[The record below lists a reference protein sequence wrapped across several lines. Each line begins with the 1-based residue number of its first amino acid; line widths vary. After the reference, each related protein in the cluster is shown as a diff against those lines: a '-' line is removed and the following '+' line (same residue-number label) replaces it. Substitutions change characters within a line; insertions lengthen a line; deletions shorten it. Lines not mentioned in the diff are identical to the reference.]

1 MTLKKTKKLFV
12 LSDGSSYS
20 EFIVSLRNNSDYI
33 LLNQDIN
40 NHSFWVDNNKSFN
53 NVEEFNT
60 FNSYDKNINIK

>member
-53 NVEEFNT
+53 NFEEFNT
-60 FNSYDKNINIK
+60 FNSSDKNINIK

>member
-20 EFIVSLRNNSDYI
+20 EFIISLRNNSNYI

-40 NHSFWVDNNKSFN
+40 NHSFWVDNNKTFN
-53 NVEEFNT
+53 NFEKLNT
-60 FNSYDKNINIK
+60 FNSYDTNINIK

>member
-53 NVEEFNT
+53 NFEELNT

>member
-53 NVEEFNT
+53 NFEEFNT

>member
-20 EFIVSLRNNSDYI
+20 EFIISLRNNSNYI

-40 NHSFWVDNNKSFN
+40 NHSFWIDNNKTFN
-53 NVEEFNT
+53 NFEKLNT
-60 FNSYDKNINIK
+60 FNSFDTNINIK